1 MHVAMFPQRL
11 KSLVSS
17 RRTGR
22 RMRED
27 SPLPEAM
34 QARTV
39 AALATLDALPDDARE
54 TELLGFRVAFQSPR
68 VLWFLFHEIFVEHTY
83 FFEST
88 APQPVIIDA
97 GANIGLATL
106 FFKTL
111 HPEARIV
118 CFEPDPD
125 NFILLTR
132 NVERNRLSHVE
143 LHQSAVSDTAE
154 PIVFYTSPSD
164 SPLRHSTVEARVASP
179 EHIVVPAVRLS
190 TYVGEDVDLLKL
202 DVEGSE
208 RQVLPELI
216 ASGAIG
222 RIKRMHLEYHHHI
235 ESHRNDL
242 SATLA
247 QLERAGFGYQ
257 LRADQHKWPVAR
269 AFQDVSI
276 YAYREV

>member
-1 MHVAMFPQRL
+1 MVPQRL
-11 KSLVSS
+11 KSLVTS
-17 RRTGR
+17 RLAGR

-34 QARTV
+34 QANV
-39 AALATLDALPDDARE
+39 VSALTTLDGLTDDARE
-54 TELLGFRVAFQSPR
+54 VELMGFRIAFPSAR
-68 VLWFLFHEIFVEHTY
+68 VLRVLFQEIFVAHGY
-83 FFEST
+83 YFESAT
-88 APQPVIIDA
+88 PAPVILDA

-106 FFKTL
+106 FFKAL
-111 HPEARIV
+111 HPDARIV

-132 NVERNRLSHVE
+132 NVERNRLSGVE
-143 LHQSAVSDTAE
+143 LHQAAVSDTAE

-179 EHIVVPAVRLS
+179 QQIVVPAVRLS
-190 TYVGEDVDLLKL
+190 TFVRDEIDLLKL

-216 ASGAIG
+216 ASGAIA
-222 RIKRMHLEYHHHI
+222 RIKRMHLEYHHHV
-235 ESHRNDL
+235 ETERNDL

-247 QLERAGFGYQ
+247 QIEQAGFGYQ
-257 LRADQHKWPVAR
+257 LRAEQQRWPVAR

-276 YAYREV
+276 YAYREA